1 MLQVY
6 YFLDAE
12 YKMPQTSKLTLTLTV
27 DLIKAIKKRSR
38 DLFGLRKGSISHYV
52 EMTLRNDLHL
62 IFRDVEE
69 T

>member
-1 MLQVY
+1 
-6 YFLDAE
+6 
-12 YKMPQTSKLTLTLTV
+12 MPQTSKLTLTLTV

-62 IFRDVEE
+62 TFKDVEE